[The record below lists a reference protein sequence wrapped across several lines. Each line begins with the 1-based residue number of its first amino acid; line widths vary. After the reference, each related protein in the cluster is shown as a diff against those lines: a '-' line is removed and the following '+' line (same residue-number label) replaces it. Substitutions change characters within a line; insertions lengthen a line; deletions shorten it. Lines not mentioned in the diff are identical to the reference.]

1 MTYKKSAIIIGAGIH
16 GVCIANELASSGLD
30 VTIFDSHDDILRE
43 TSNGCHN
50 RAHLGY
56 HYPRSL
62 STVKECLRGLSYF
75 RKHLNDVL
83 YYHGE
88 GYYIVSKED
97 TAVTAEQY
105 EQFCKDADLPY
116 KLEWPSDEFVYK
128 SSLEASFMV
137 NEPCYDV
144 NKIREYY
151 TKRLEKNKIDF
162 ISGFNIV
169 DVGMHSEDEF
179 CFYDDSGY
187 GVTLNADIIV
197 NSTYARAN
205 NIQNMFGINTEDNVY
220 KFQLTEVPVVKSLK
234 PIPQLTVVD
243 GPFSSIM
250 PYVGQEDH
258 YLFYD
263 VVHSVNQQEIG
274 TVCPKF
280 SKPESQWE
288 MMVEH
293 GKEYYN
299 FMDNLEYVSSNW
311 GTRPIPTK
319 AVGDS
324 RTTRLVKHDCLPY
337 FYSVMEGKFIS
348 APTVAIDLVEEM
360 KQDGVFD

>member
-1 MTYKKSAIIIGAGIH
+1 MTYQKTAVVIGAGIH
-16 GVCIANELASSGLD
+16 GVCIADELASSG
-30 VTIFDSHDDILRE
+30 VNVIMFDSHDDILRE
-43 TSNGCHN
+43 TSRGCHN

-62 STVKECLRGLSYF
+62 STVKECLKGLNYF
-75 RKHLNDVL
+75 REHLNDVL
-83 YYHGE
+83 YYHGA

-97 TAVTAEQY
+97 TKVTAEQY
-105 EQFCKDADLPY
+105 EQFCKEADLEY
-116 KLEWPSDEFVYK
+116 KIEWPSEEFVDRA
-128 SSLEASFMV
+128 SLEASFMV
-137 NEPCYDV
+137 HEPCYNV
-144 NKIREYY
+144 NKIREHYK
-151 TKRLEKNKIDF
+151 TSLQKKKVEF
-162 ISGFNIV
+162 VSGFNIT
-169 DVGMHSEDEF
+169 DVGIAGDNEYY
-179 CFYDDSGY
+179 FYDNDNI
-187 GVTLNADIIV
+187 LAIEADIII

-205 NIQNMFGINTEDNVY
+205 NIQNMFGINTEDNIY
-220 KFQLTEVPVVKSLK
+220 KFQLTEVPVVKSSK

-250 PYVGQEDH
+250 PYVGVDDH

-274 TVCPKF
+274 TVCPVF

-288 MMVEH
+288 KMVEH

-299 FMDNLEYVSSNW
+299 FMDDLEYVSSNW

-324 RTTRLVKHDCLPY
+324 RTTRIVKHGSLPY
-337 FYSVMEGKFIS
+337 FYSLLEGKFIS
-348 APTVAIDLVEEM
+348 APIAAIDLVKEM
-360 KQDGVFD
+360 KRDGAFK